1 MHDEI
6 LKLKQLLDQGVL
18 TEEEFAAAKRKLL
31 GMDGSVQQTKEASDP
46 KPITK
51 PVPPPFKSGFAPA
64 PYKEPSL
71 PSYVSQTKSTMEC
84 PKCLEPIPQSAV
96 VCPACGCSISS
107 INRSVKEC
115 PRCHRK
121 YIASKNGCPF
131 CSDEKEGKTSSNK
144 RRFLVLIVAFVV
156 SVCFIN
162 YLVKSNDDVKSKS
175 SYTTSQTSSIAA
187 QGSTSTPKPVAT
199 KTPNPTAKPSLKTLL
214 NTIGKAADKT
224 LEGKN
229 VTFWTSE
236 SGVYVTVGMSLR
248 KSELQSL
255 ITKEKYQQYYKEY
268 KDAIQKMSTD
278 SWNLLVNNGYG
289 ETAVCLFE
297 LVGYGDGSKI
307 LEYVNGKKT
316 YDLFA
321 K

>member
-31 GMDGSVQQTKEASDP
+31 GMDGSIQQNKEVSAP
-46 KPITK
+46 TPAPK
-51 PVPPPFKSGFAPA
+51 PVPPPSKSGFAPA
-64 PYKEPSL
+64 PYKEPSS
-71 PSYVSQTKSTMEC
+71 PSYVSQAKSTKEC
-84 PKCLEPIPQSAV
+84 PRCHEPIPQSAV
-96 VCPACGCSISS
+96 VCPACGSS
-107 INRSVKEC
+107 VSTINRSAKEC

-121 YIASKNGCPF
+121 YSASETVCPF
-131 CSDEKEGKTSSNK
+131 CSDEKEQKTSSNQL
-144 RRFLVLIVAFVV
+144 RFITLIVVFVFA
-156 SVCFIN
+156 VCFIN
-162 YLVKSNDDVKSKS
+162 YLVEYNKDFKPKS
-175 SYTTSQTSSIAA
+175 SYTISQARSTATQSP
-187 QGSTSTPKPVAT
+187 TSTPQHMAT
-199 KTPNPTAKPSLKTLL
+199 STPQPTARPSLKTLL
-214 NTIGKAADKT
+214 NSIGKAADKT
-224 LEGKN
+224 LDGKD

-255 ITKEKYQQYYKEY
+255 IAKEKYQQYYKEY

-278 SWNLLVNNGYG
+278 SWTLLVENGY
-289 ETAVCLFE
+289 ERTAVCLFE

-307 LEYVNGKKT
+307 LEYVNGQKT